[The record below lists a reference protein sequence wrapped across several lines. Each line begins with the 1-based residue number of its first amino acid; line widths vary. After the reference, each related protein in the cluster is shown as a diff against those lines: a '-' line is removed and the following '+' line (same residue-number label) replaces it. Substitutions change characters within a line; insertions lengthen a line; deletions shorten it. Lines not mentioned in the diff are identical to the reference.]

1 MDKGELRILFS
12 EQNNETVQNIRRFF
26 DNKGIKTYFCARD
39 GREVLKSAEQIK
51 PINSI
56 KEPMP
61 SRLRREGKLY
71 ATVVN
76 YFFAIVVCCGKFSE
90 VI

>member
-39 GREVLKSAEQIK
+39 GREVLKAAEQI
-51 PINSI
+51 
-56 KEPMP
+56 
-61 SRLRREGKLY
+61 
-71 ATVVN
+71 
-76 YFFAIVVCCGKFSE
+76 
-90 VI
+90 